1 MKKFHA
7 YIITIHYLNLSL
19 CFVALFWFLF
29 VVVLISLFGLIL
41 SVQTFVKGL
50 VDYWR
55 QMPEEEK
62 DVSTKL
68 FIFSLEH
75 VCMPFFSFI
84 LISVVH

>member
-1 MKKFHA
+1 MKNFHA

-68 FIFSLEH
+68 LIFSLEH